1 MDQLSL
7 YFNSSRESYY
17 GRNLK
22 RFYMERKNPLI
33 IDFLMQIETNA
44 PILLE
49 RGKCCNIVVTGCALL
64 LLLLTN

>member
-22 RFYMERKNPLI
+22 RFYMERKKPLI

-44 PILLE
+44 PIYWKE
-49 RGKCCNIVVTGCALL
+49 GKVLSCTL